1 MSIYAPS
8 SVRLPKKKLFSTEQ
22 AQRYGVSQQTLS
34 RLTKRGELLRVAHG
48 LFLHPNST
56 WPLDMEI
63 DWAIAKVIF
72 GPNSYIGGLT
82 ALFHYNL
89 IDSPQQAVWVTVSLK
104 TRTTRPRFRLIRT
117 TLSQKHGIETAKHH
131 RIATPTRAVFDA
143 LYFTEIWGQS
153 LAFAAARTAITERLI
168 NLDELE
174 RLAKK
179 LGHQRLIEKYYNLLT
194 FEALGLK

>member
-104 TRTTRPRFRLIRT
+104 TRTTLSLI
-117 TLSQKHGIETAKHH
+117 HI
-131 RIATPTRAVFDA
+131 
-143 LYFTEIWGQS
+143 
-153 LAFAAARTAITERLI
+153 
-168 NLDELE
+168 
-174 RLAKK
+174 
-179 LGHQRLIEKYYNLLT
+179 
-194 FEALGLK
+194 